1 MNDILYQQYLKE
13 INQYALLTKEEENE
27 QARVVRIRNEYKG
40 EIPADVIAAADV
52 AINILVTANLRLV
65 VKIANGIVRK
75 PSDRMDMIS
84 EGNRGLIRAAETFD
98 PLKGAKFSV
107 YSSFWV
113 KQFINKFIYKASD
126 LFKLP
131 DKVWSNKYRVIHFI
145 EEYELAHGVKPS
157 NELIAKELEISVNA
171 VSNVIDMNRQIVNLD
186 SSSIDHDSDSC
197 NEEIIACDDH
207 KTPDNYC
214 MSKEAE
220 KVVNDLINELPARER
235 DIIIRRYGLNG
246 RKQDTL
252 HEIGIDHSLT
262 QERIRQLENNCIAK
276 MRTSLTNLSI
286 DDNPLGIVYI

>member
-27 QARVVRIRNEYKG
+27 QARVVRIRNEYTG
-40 EIPADVIAAADV
+40 EVPADIIAAADV
-52 AINILVTANLRLV
+52 AINKLVTANLRLV
-65 VKIANGIVRK
+65 VKIANGVVKR
-75 PSDRMDMIS
+75 PSDRMDIIS

-113 KQFINKFIYKASD
+113 KQFINKFIYKTSD

-145 EEYELAHGVKPS
+145 EEYELAHGNKPI
-157 NELIAKELEISVNA
+157 NDLVAKELEISINA
-171 VSNVIDMNRQIVNLD
+171 VSNVLDMNRQIVNLD
-186 SSSIDHDSDSC
+186 SSNLDHDGDSC
-197 NEEIIACDDH
+197 NEEVIACDDH

-214 MSKEAE
+214 MSKEAD
-220 KVVNDLINELPARER
+220 KIVNDLINELPVRER

-252 HEIGIDHSLT
+252 FEIGIDYALT
-262 QERIRQLENNCIAK
+262 QERIRQLESKCITR
-276 MRTSLTNLSI
+276 MRTSLTNLSVK
-286 DDNPLGIVYI
+286 DNPLGVVYI